1 MPAKH
6 VVMGQ
11 SVAVRELSDRSAPRR
26 PARWAYTP
34 GAGRRDAR
42 LDLLRGFAVF
52 AMVVDHF
59 GGKSWFTLIT
69 GGNEFLVSAAEGFV
83 FLSGCVMCMVYGG
96 RIRRDG
102 WMAAVE
108 GLLRRA
114 VLLYAVTTGLTLL
127 FVGLFVFTDLRLW
140 LDRAYGLGL
149 TDPLELVVGTLTLH
163 YTYHGTDILWMYTV
177 LIAASPLLFHL
188 LLTGRTTPLLLG
200 SVLLWLIY
208 QLFPAQAGIP
218 WVAGNAVN
226 FPIAAWQL
234 YFVVG
239 VAMGCH
245 REQVARRLG
254 SIPPWPALAL
264 CALGFAGLIVLSWG
278 HLSGRI
284 ATWPLLKAL
293 TAETYYQIFDKP

>member
-1 MPAKH
+1 MAL
-6 VVMGQ
+6 Q
-11 SVAVRELSDRSAPRR
+11 SLAVRSNS
-26 PARWAYTP
+26 WAYQLQP
-34 GAGRRDAR
+34 GSRDLR
-42 LDLLRGFAVF
+42 LDLLRGFAIF

-59 GGKSWFTLIT
+59 GGHSWLTYLT
-69 GGNEFLVSAAEGFV
+69 GGNQFLVSAAEGFV
-83 FLSGCVMCMVYGG
+83 FLSGFVTGIVYGG
-96 RIRRDG
+96 RIARVG
-102 WMAAVE
+102 WAAVVE
-108 GLLRRA
+108 AILRRA

-226 FPIAAWQL
+226 FP
-234 YFVVG
+234 
-239 VAMGCH
+239 
-245 REQVARRLG
+245 
-254 SIPPWPALAL
+254 
-264 CALGFAGLIVLSWG
+264 
-278 HLSGRI
+278 
-284 ATWPLLKAL
+284 
-293 TAETYYQIFDKP
+293 